1 MRAQTIATSDQAD
14 TYITRAAKTVGAPGD
29 QAVAATKVI
38 PFVPADEELSW
49 FHDGS
54 GDVARGK
61 IAQSYAL
68 TAQFLK
74 DQGRVSH
81 GSDHGADR
89 LAHRRR
95 LRRAGPEDG
104 CDK

>member
-74 DQGRVSH
+74 DQGRVSTVPTTEQIASH
-81 GSDHGADR
+81 ID
-89 LAHRRR
+89 
-95 LRRAGPEDG
+95 AGYVEQALKDG